1 MNNQKYITAKALV
14 IGIDNYDQATQ
25 LTNAVNDARAIA
37 EILRKLKF
45 YVYDYYD
52 IDTDNTLLILM

>member
-14 IGIDNYDQATQ
+14 IGIDNYDQANQ

-45 YVYDYYD
+45 YVYDY
-52 IDTDNTLLILM
+52 